1 MKREAQ
7 VNTSLKMVAG
17 FVLLMSTTLVQA
29 QMKSADVAAA
39 KSAFSGN
46 GCANCH
52 DASLQGVGPALKEIA
67 ARYKGKKVSA
77 EVAKRI
83 AEGSEGRWGQMAHP
97 PYAGLDSSE
106 AALLAR
112 WILAGAP

>member
-1 MKREAQ
+1 MKIM
-7 VNTSLKMVAG
+7 LKMATGLIV
-17 FVLLMSTTLVQA
+17 VMSTTLVQA
-29 QMKSADVAAA
+29 QIKPADVAAA
-39 KSAFSGN
+39 QSAFSAN
-46 GCANCH
+46 GCTSCH
-52 DASLQGVGPALKEIA
+52 DASTRIVGPSLKEIA

-83 AEGSEGRWGQMAHP
+83 IEGSEGRWGDMAHP
-97 PYAGLDSSE
+97 SNAALDPAD